1 MKATNKPAFSVLMSV
16 YKDEHPEYLDQ
27 AIKSIEIQTLLP
39 KEIILVEDGPI
50 GVELEKVIQE
60 HKKKFPRRFEVIKL
74 TNNQGLGK
82 ALNIGTKYVTT
93 DWIARMDTDD
103 ICVKERFQIQ
113 VKQIVNEPELAV
125 IGGQINEFIDSVNNV
140 VGYRKVPLT
149 STSIKKYLKWR
160 SPFNHPTVIIN
171 KKKLV
176 EVGGYQSFGTF
187 EDYYLWSRMIIENE
201 KVANSPK
208 VLVHMRVSDALYER
222 RGNPKNIKYVL
233 RLQKFMYQNGLVNGW
248 QFILG
253 TVIKVFNIL
262 ISGKMRKIIYQGLIH
277 KKNN

>member
-1 MKATNKPAFSVLMSV
+1 M
-16 YKDEHPEYLDQ
+16 
-27 AIKSIEIQTLLP
+27 P

-60 HKKKFPRRFEVIKL
+60 HKKKFPRRFEIIKL
-74 TNNQGLGK
+74 TNNHGLGE

-113 VKQIVNEPELAV
+113 IDQIACEPELAV
-125 IGGQINEFIDSVNNV
+125 VGGQINEFINSVNNI

-149 STSIKKYLKWR
+149 AASIKKYLKWR
-160 SPFNHPTVIIN
+160 SPFNHPTVMIN

-233 RLQKFMYQNGLVNGW
+233 RLQKFMYQNDLVNGW